1 MTISKRFLS
10 AVLAAILMVSLVLTD
25 SLIPARVAS
34 AAESIIYYQAFEN
47 YAEGITPSSSSSNPN
62 FVPGFTSV
70 QPRNA
75 TPGNSITIK
84 SFVENGDTRKALNL
98 SATNST
104 TNGYNYV
111 DTKVVDNHTPNPL
124 LFQGTVIFE
133 NRIRLDQTTGEF
145 YIMGRNSTTTSWLTF
160 IKMNNGRII
169 FLNAMEVGQY
179 ESNRWYRMTVS
190 VDVDQM
196 TSSLQIDGVTVAS
209 NVSLSGTGADFVGQ
223 TTSDSWTFRNQNNNR
238 NATNPLSADI
248 DYMKYYY
255 PSQSLQLTDSLP
267 LDRQNFVP
275 LNTSEIRLDF
285 SNPLNPATVST
296 MTVTDHTGSPLPTV
310 VDSVYGSVHTQVNG
324 ATVYRYTLQIL
335 SGQLT
340 DQSEYHVDLNGI
352 QDVYGNTHQHTMKFT
367 TRQRIIGEISN
378 DAGLKSL
385 KVDDVPV
392 TGFVY
397 STNAY
402 SITYPF
408 GTTHIPI
415 VTTEANSVYAAVY
428 TTQAT
433 SLPGTSTITVIAETG
448 LENTYTVQFLVD
460 PPSTNNRLKSLKVNK
475 DHLLRFLPG
484 IHDYTYTVPYGT
496 TEVPP
501 VEAEI
506 ADSLSTFMVTPA
518 AALPGTTTIQV
529 TAQDGSVNTYSIH
542 FQIKPPATDASLSK
556 LKVDQVE
563 LQDFSPNKTE
573 YTVIRPYRTIDVPLV
588 TAAAS
593 SKAATVSVIPSGNA
607 GAGEA
612 VVEVTAEDGVTKK
625 QYRIRFVEGKLSD
638 LFHVTDHQF
647 IHPTDST
654 LTAELN
660 VANESNTPATAT
672 LALVLYGSDHSAKQV
687 VVENITLPFGQTT
700 KLTTTQELSLPE
712 DRSGYYVQLFLWDS
726 LEHMQLL
733 GPVISYPLE

>member
-1 MTISKRFLS
+1 MTIGKRFLS
-10 AVLAAILMVSLVLTD
+10 AVLAALLMVSLVLTD

-47 YAEGITPSSSSSNPN
+47 YAEGITPSSSSTSPN

-75 TPGNSITIK
+75 TPGNSITVK
-84 SFVENGDTRKALNL
+84 SFVENGLTKKALNL
-98 SATNST
+98 SAANST

-111 DTKVVDNHTPNPL
+111 DTKVVDNHTSNPL
-124 LFQGTVIFE
+124 LFQGMVIFE

-145 YIMGRNSTTTSWLTF
+145 FIMGKNSSTSGWLTF
-160 IKMNNGRII
+160 LKLINGRIL
-169 FLNAMEVGQY
+169 FLNTIEVGNY
-179 ESNRWYRMTVS
+179 ESNRWYRTTVII
-190 VDVDQM
+190 DVDQM
-196 TSSLQIDGVTVAS
+196 TATLQIDGVTVAS
-209 NVSLSGTGADFVGQ
+209 DVPLPATGVDFIGQ
-223 TTSDSWTFRNQNNNR
+223 TANDSWTFRNQNNNR
-238 NATNPLSADI
+238 NATNPLSVDI

-255 PSQSLQLTDSLP
+255 PSQNLLLMDSHP

-275 LNTSEIRLDF
+275 LNTSEIQLDF

-296 MTVTDHTGSPLPTV
+296 MTVTDHTGAPVPSI

-324 ATVYRYTLQIL
+324 ATVYRYTLQIT

-340 DQSEYHVDLNGI
+340 DQSEYHVDLNGV

-367 TRQRIIGEISN
+367 TRQRIIGEVSN
-378 DAGLKSL
+378 DASLKSL
-385 KVDDVPV
+385 KVDDIPL

-408 GTTHIPI
+408 GTTNIPV
-415 VTTEANSVYAAVY
+415 VTAETNSVYAAVN
-428 TTQAT
+428 TIQAS
-433 SLPGTSTITVIAETG
+433 SLPGTSTITVRAETG

-460 PPSTNNRLKSLKVNK
+460 APSTNNRLMSLKVNK

-484 IHDYTYTVPYGT
+484 VHDYTYTVPYGT

-501 VEAEI
+501 VEVEI
-506 ADSLSTFMVTPA
+506 ADSLSTFTVTPA

-542 FQIKPPATDASLSK
+542 FQVKPPSSDATLNK
-556 LKVDQVE
+556 LKVGEVE

-573 YTVIRPYRTIDVPLV
+573 YTVIRPYRTTDVPLV
-588 TAAAS
+588 TAEAT
-593 SKAATVSVIPSGNA
+593 SKVATVSVIPSGNA

-612 VVEVTAEDGVTKK
+612 VVEVTAEDGVTMK

-638 LFHVTDHQF
+638 LFHVIDHQF

-660 VANESNTPATAT
+660 VANESNTIATAT

-687 VVENITLPFGQTT
+687 VLETSSLPFGQTT
-700 KLTTTQELSLPE
+700 KLTTFQELSLPE
-712 DRSGYYVQLFLWDS
+712 DRSGYYVKLFLWDS
-726 LEHMQLL
+726 LDKMQVL
-733 GPVISYPLE
+733 GPVYRYSLE